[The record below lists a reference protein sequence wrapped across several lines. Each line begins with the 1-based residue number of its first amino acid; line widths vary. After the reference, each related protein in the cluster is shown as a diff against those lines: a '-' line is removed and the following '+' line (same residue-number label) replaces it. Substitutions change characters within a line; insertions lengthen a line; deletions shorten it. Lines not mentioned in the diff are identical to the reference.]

1 MLTHMRTSIDV
12 PDALLEKARKVM
24 QRRGVTLRELMVAG
38 LRHAIAESQHP
49 SAYELPDLSFKGEQ
63 GFVAGVTEESVPGFV
78 RDMNEEWRK
87 G

>member
-24 QRRGVTLRELMVAG
+24 QRKGVTLRELMVSG
-38 LRHAIAESQHP
+38 LRHAIAESQNP
-49 SAYELPDLSFKGEQ
+49 AVYELKDLSFKGKL
-63 GFVAGVTEESVPGFV
+63 GFAAGVTEEAVPGFL

-87 G
+87 T